1 MTTTLDLEH
10 DIENDVENDV
20 EHVDGRTLRRTRNR
34 AAVILA
40 LLAIIREGDLQPGA
54 AEIADRAGVSHRS
67 IFRYFD
73 DLDDL
78 VRTAIDHAFAE
89 AGPMESVPNIG
100 VGSLDERIVTFIDA
114 RVSFFEHVDGTMQ
127 LARMRA
133 PRIPSINDGI
143 AAIAE
148 VFRVQIADHF
158 APELDVIDEDERL
171 LLVDGILTL
180 TGYESYSAHLRVL
193 QSDVPRIRAA
203 WGCALRAVLD

>member
-1 MTTTLDLEH
+1 MGTATDTTTMFDS
-10 DIENDVENDV
+10 DR
-20 EHVDGRTLRRTRNR
+20 VDGRRLRRTRNR
-34 AAVILA
+34 SAVIRA

-89 AGPMESVPNIG
+89 ADPMKAIPNIG
-100 VGSLDERIVTFIDA
+100 IGALDERIDAFVDA
-114 RVSFFEHVDGTMQ
+114 RIALFEHVDGTMQ

-133 PRIPSINDGI
+133 PKIPSINEGV

-148 VFRVQIADHF
+148 VFRGQIADHF
-158 APELDVIDEDERL
+158 APELDVVAEDERP

-180 TGYESYSAHLRVL
+180 ASYESFSSHLRVL
-193 QSDVPRIRAA
+193 HSDVPRIRAA
-203 WGCALRAVLD
+203 WGCALGALLR